1 MTSPIWPPFCLDVC
15 YEEISKG
22 GGSQMI
28 KDKQRVKY
36 LGYTCWKKNGNG
48 NLLADFGMNFIHVCQ
63 VLSNFIQS
71 IEITHNFC

>member
-1 MTSPIWPPFCLDVC
+1 
-15 YEEISKG
+15 
-22 GGSQMI
+22 MI